1 MKIYKN
7 IYIYFLVFVLFWPIY
22 KIYHLLFKDIPE
34 YSIIPLLIPFFTYMI
49 LGLFFLFMNRE
60 HQINSPILIILCM
73 VCADLL
79 IKILVFFTKPDIPI
93 LDVCFKIK
101 YVPNY
106 YHTAIFSLLKIESPF
121 FLMMLFKAILVALG
135 IYFFTRFYKKISIF
149 IDVAL
154 ICLLAAMICGLLD
167 ILIFKHTVDYLFING
182 YVVYDLKDIF
192 VDISLCLFIAYQ
204 IDSSLQK
211 RKSKLS
217 NRDNKYNQSINKC

>member
-7 IYIYFLVFVLFWPIY
+7 NYIYFIVFVLFWPIY
-22 KIYHLLFKDIPE
+22 KTYHLLFKNIPE
-34 YSIIPLLIPFFTYMI
+34 YSIIPLLIPFFTYLI
-49 LGLFFLFMNRE
+49 FGLFFLFLNRE

-79 IKILVFFTKPDIPI
+79 IKTLVFFTKPDIPI
-93 LDVCFKIK
+93 WDVCFRIK

-135 IYFFTRFYKKISIF
+135 IYFFTRFYKRISIF

-154 ICLLAAMICGLLD
+154 ICLLAAMICGLFD
-167 ILIFKHTVDYLFING
+167 ILIFKHTVDYFFMNG
-182 YVVYDLKDIF
+182 YLVYDLKDVY
-192 VDISLCLFIAYQ
+192 VDIFLCLFIAYQ
-204 IDSSLQK
+204 IDLSIQN

-217 NRDNKYNQSINKC
+217 S